1 MTDLMTRRHLIA
13 GLLATVSASAA
24 APAVADSPV
33 SSPRPPRRPDLLPAQ
48 AARPATAA
56 PGLGALVE
64 AAKLGGTVG
73 ILVAEAATG
82 RVLEGLN
89 ADIALPPASC
99 AKAPTAMF
107 GLSRLGS
114 GFRWPT
120 RVLATGPVSGGIVQG
135 DLILQGTG
143 DPSLSTD
150 ALGDLAARLAGRGVR
165 GVSGWFLI
173 HAANIPKIP
182 RIDAAQPDHVGY
194 NPAICGLNLNYNR
207 VHFEWRRAGADWS
220 LTMDARGER
229 FVPPVGMATM
239 RVANR
244 EAPLFTYREGR
255 GVDEWTVASAAL
267 GKGGARWMPVRQP
280 EVYAGDVFRT
290 LAGAQGLR
298 LPASTVV
305 ERAPANTL
313 ELARLDSEPLPVIL
327 RDMLKYSTNLT
338 AEVVGLT
345 ASGAPG
351 LAASGQAMS
360 DWMHKEAGAGGRFVD
375 HSGLGGASR
384 VSPVQMVDALTRGRA
399 MGLPGLLKDWG
410 VRGENSAGLKAAG
423 VRVPAKT
430 GTLNFVSG
438 LVGHIEPPA
447 GRALTFAILCA
458 DVKRRDGLSKAEREE
473 PPGGKSWAK
482 RARGLQAQLVA
493 RWAGQFA

>member
-1 MTDLMTRRHLIA
+1 MTDLLTRRHLIA
-13 GLLATVSASAA
+13 GLLATATA
-24 APAVADSPV
+24 APVLAESPL
-33 SSPRPPRRPDLLPAQ
+33 SSPRPPRRPDLVPAEARKP
-48 AARPATAA
+48 AAAA

-82 RVLEGLN
+82 RVLEGVN
-89 ADIALPPASC
+89 AEALLPPASC

-107 GLSRLGS
+107 SLSRLGP

-120 RVLATGPVSGGIVQG
+120 RVLATGPVNGGTVQG

-150 ALGDLAARLAGRGVR
+150 ALGDLVARLAARGVK
-165 GVSGWFLI
+165 GVTGRFLV

-207 VHFEWRRAGADWS
+207 VHFEWRRAGGDWS

-229 FVPPVGMATM
+229 FVPQVDMATM
-239 RVANR
+239 RIANR

-290 LAGAQGLR
+290 LARAQGIR
-298 LPASTVV
+298 LPVATVV
-305 ERAPANTL
+305 ERAPGAAQ

-351 LAASGQAMS
+351 LAASGKAMS
-360 DWMHKEAGAGGRFVD
+360 DWMRSAAGAGGRFVD
-375 HSGLGGASR
+375 HSGLGGESR
-384 VSPVQMVDALTRGRA
+384 VSPAQMVTALNRGRA

-410 VRGENSAGLKAAG
+410 VRGEDSAGLKAAG

-438 LVGHIEPPA
+438 LVGHVEPPS
-447 GRALTFAILCA
+447 GRVLTFAILCA

-473 PPGGKSWAK
+473 PPGGRSWTK